1 MINNPARAT
10 NVVAFRQKKHYLCT
24 DYTILAMRKIAFST
38 LFVVCLMFFS
48 SCSFLGFYRPGG
60 LLDLGYD
67 NEYGQYVP
75 KRPKYKLKDKKGH
88 ILLENL
94 DTINIYCRYYYSEYT
109 HSDVIRIIKFYPE
122 GRFLEIFIFE
132 KNFDKL
138 KKDYLN
144 PRDRRADMG
153 YYYSKDGKK
162 GLIEIF
168 EGDNQ
173 PGLFLSY
180 GYSHRPFSLNS
191 SGDTLSVYIN
201 GKYVTYI
208 KEIIPETWE
217 KYPVD
222 W

>member
-1 MINNPARAT
+1 M
-10 NVVAFRQKKHYLCT
+10 V
-24 DYTILAMRKIAFST
+24 KIAFST
-38 LFVVCLMFFS
+38 LSVVCLMFFS

-75 KRPKYKLKDKKGH
+75 KRPKYKLKDKKRH

-94 DTINIYCRYYYSEYT
+94 DTINIYRRNYYSEYT
-109 HSDVIRIIKFYPE
+109 HTDVIRFIKFYPE
-122 GRFLEIFIFE
+122 GRFLEIVISE
-132 KNFDKL
+132 KDFNNQL

-144 PRDRRADMG
+144 PQNRRADMG

-162 GLIEIF
+162 GLIEVF
-168 EGDNQ
+168 KGDDMF
-173 PGLFLSY
+173 GLFFSQG
-180 GYSHRPFSLNS
+180 GYRRRPFFLNS
-191 SGDTLSVYIN
+191 SGDTLSVYLY
-201 GKYVTYI
+201 GKYETYV